1 MVNLIDC
8 CRDRGESC
16 RKWSVFRDS
25 STRSLRS
32 AEGVTAA
39 SPGSRRPGV
48 ATIADVE
55 AIMADLVSRTP
66 AVIERVGVAI
76 PKNLPAAIADRILA
90 GVNAS
95 SEFNPGARP
104 L

>member
-1 MVNLIDC
+1 M
-8 CRDRGESC
+8 
-16 RKWSVFRDS
+16 
-25 STRSLRS
+25 
-32 AEGVTAA
+32 
-39 SPGSRRPGV
+39 
-48 ATIADVE
+48 E
-55 AIMADLVSRTP
+55 AIMADLASRTP